1 MSKKLYEGRRKGCM
15 KKFIHVI
22 DESLEEILMVLML
35 AAMTLIMG
43 CQVFSRYI
51 LGVSLSW
58 SEEITRYLFI
68 WSAFLSVSLCTRK
81 CISIKVD
88 QFIKMFPK
96 RGKTIFKIT
105 NLTVEFAFFVYLIPF
120 SFLYLKAT
128 IESGQ
133 VSPACGLPMYYVQ
146 SAPFFCFI
154 LTAFRIVQR
163 WFGEWRILLGKEKK
177 PLEEGD
183 IASVSRRQSLKIRS
197 MRMLQI
203 WTNQVLQWE
212 RRTRCQQ
219 LLFLLFLPYVL
230 SLQFRSLFHLEL

>member
-1 MSKKLYEGRRKGCM
+1 M

-105 NLTVEFAFFVYLIPF
+105 NLTVEFVFFVYLIPF

-163 WFGEWRILLGKEKK
+163 WFGEWRILLGKETVRRGRYC
-177 PLEEGD
+177 LCDRGG
-183 IASVSRRQSLKIRS
+183 SR
-197 MRMLQI
+197 
-203 WTNQVLQWE
+203 
-212 RRTRCQQ
+212 
-219 LLFLLFLPYVL
+219 
-230 SLQFRSLFHLEL
+230 

>member
-1 MSKKLYEGRRKGCM
+1 MSKKLYEGRRKDCM

-105 NLTVEFAFFVYLIPF
+105 NLTVEFVFFVYLIPF

-133 VSPACGLPMYYVQ
+133 VSPW
-146 SAPFFCFI
+146 SANVLCAVSPVFLFYFNSVPHR
-154 LTAFRIVQR
+154 TALV
-163 WFGEWRILLGKEKK
+163 W
-177 PLEEGD
+177 
-183 IASVSRRQSLKIRS
+183 
-197 MRMLQI
+197 
-203 WTNQVLQWE
+203 
-212 RRTRCQQ
+212 
-219 LLFLLFLPYVL
+219 
-230 SLQFRSLFHLEL
+230 

>member
-1 MSKKLYEGRRKGCM
+1 M
-15 KKFIHVI
+15 KMFIHVI
-22 DESLEEILMVLML
+22 DESLEEMLMVLML

-105 NLTVEFAFFVYLIPF
+105 NLTVEFVFFVYLIPF

-183 IASVSRRQSLKIRS
+183 IASVIEEAVVENPEHADAANMDKSGVTVRK
-197 MRMLQI
+197 
-203 WTNQVLQWE
+203 E
-212 RRTRCQQ
+212 K
-219 LLFLLFLPYVL
+219 
-230 SLQFRSLFHLEL
+230 

>member
-1 MSKKLYEGRRKGCM
+1 MSGIFQIYSWSYRFRGRRRSP
-15 KKFIHVI
+15 
-22 DESLEEILMVLML
+22 DILV
-35 AAMTLIMG
+35 
-43 CQVFSRYI
+43 YI
-51 LGVSLSW
+51 GL
-58 SEEITRYLFI
+58 
-68 WSAFLSVSLCTRK
+68 AFLSVSLCTRK

-105 NLTVEFAFFVYLIPF
+105 NLTVEFVFFVYLIPF

-163 WFGEWRILLGKEKK
+163 WFGEWCILLGKEKK

-183 IASVSRRQSLKIRS
+183 IASVIEEAVVENPEHADAANMDKSGVTVRK
-197 MRMLQI
+197 
-203 WTNQVLQWE
+203 E
-212 RRTRCQQ
+212 K
-219 LLFLLFLPYVL
+219 
-230 SLQFRSLFHLEL
+230 

>member
-1 MSKKLYEGRRKGCM
+1 M

-68 WSAFLSVSLCTRK
+68 WSAFLSVSLCTRE

-154 LTAFRIVQR
+154 LTAFRIVR
-163 WFGEWRILLGKEKK
+163 GKEKK

-183 IASVSRRQSLKIRS
+183 IASVIEEAVVENPEHADAANMDKSGVTVGK
-197 MRMLQI
+197 
-203 WTNQVLQWE
+203 E
-212 RRTRCQQ
+212 K
-219 LLFLLFLPYVL
+219 
-230 SLQFRSLFHLEL
+230 

>member
-88 QFIKMFPK
+88 QFICIFCLSDPFLLS
-96 RGKTIFKIT
+96 IFKSNDRERT
-105 NLTVEFAFFVYLIPF
+105 
-120 SFLYLKAT
+120 
-128 IESGQ
+128 GQ
-133 VSPACGLPMYYVQ
+133 PGVWSANVLCAVSPVFLFYFNSVPHR
-146 SAPFFCFI
+146 
-154 LTAFRIVQR
+154 TALV
-163 WFGEWRILLGKEKK
+163 W
-177 PLEEGD
+177 
-183 IASVSRRQSLKIRS
+183 
-197 MRMLQI
+197 
-203 WTNQVLQWE
+203 
-212 RRTRCQQ
+212 
-219 LLFLLFLPYVL
+219 
-230 SLQFRSLFHLEL
+230 

>member
-1 MSKKLYEGRRKGCM
+1 
-15 KKFIHVI
+15 
-22 DESLEEILMVLML
+22 ML

-105 NLTVEFAFFVYLIPF
+105 NLTVEFVFFVYLIPF

-146 SAPFFCFI
+146 SAPFVCFI

-163 WFGEWRILLGKEKK
+163 WFGEWRILLGKERK

-183 IASVSRRQSLKIRS
+183 IASVIEEAV
-197 MRMLQI
+197 I
-203 WTNQVLQWE
+203 ENPVH
-212 RRTRCQQ
+212 
-219 LLFLLFLPYVL
+219 PDAANVDAL
-230 SLQFRSLFHLEL
+230 SPTAGKEK

>member
-1 MSKKLYEGRRKGCM
+1 M

-105 NLTVEFAFFVYLIPF
+105 NLTVEFVFFVYLIPF

-133 VSPACGLPMYYVQ
+133 VSPGVW
-146 SAPFFCFI
+146 SANVLCAVSPVFLFYFNSVPHR
-154 LTAFRIVQR
+154 TALV
-163 WFGEWRILLGKEKK
+163 W
-177 PLEEGD
+177 
-183 IASVSRRQSLKIRS
+183 
-197 MRMLQI
+197 
-203 WTNQVLQWE
+203 
-212 RRTRCQQ
+212 
-219 LLFLLFLPYVL
+219 
-230 SLQFRSLFHLEL
+230 

>member
-1 MSKKLYEGRRKGCM
+1 MSKKLYEGRRKDCM

-105 NLTVEFAFFVYLIPF
+105 NLTVEFVFFVYLIPF
-120 SFLYLKAT
+120 SFLFKSNDRERT
-128 IESGQ
+128 GQ
-133 VSPACGLPMYYVQ
+133 PGVWSANVLCAVSPVFLFYFNSVPHR
-146 SAPFFCFI
+146 
-154 LTAFRIVQR
+154 TALV
-163 WFGEWRILLGKEKK
+163 W
-177 PLEEGD
+177 
-183 IASVSRRQSLKIRS
+183 
-197 MRMLQI
+197 
-203 WTNQVLQWE
+203 
-212 RRTRCQQ
+212 
-219 LLFLLFLPYVL
+219 
-230 SLQFRSLFHLEL
+230 